1 MALVCCKWT
10 SDGCTWCC
18 SKLSCPH
25 CACDRSFPWTL
36 GWTATLFGAQ
46 ALGCAIAL
54 AVGVSRNTSSEQC
67 QLPVWLGVQIGVGV
81 AMIAASVYIQRR
93 LKAEQQEH
101 PGGQWQRLKNI
112 CNFFLFDVG
121 ACVFFVVL
129 LFAFAWFCVG
139 WFMLGVGLCD
149 PAMRTMT
156 NIAQIMSIV
165 WPPILLFIFCCGP
178 SFCSSG
184 STGSVQQQQ
193 QKPQQGTGTGPAPV
207 VVVHQ
212 PQPVVMVPA
221 GYQPQQ
227 PQQQPAT
234 GQPMSY
240 SFPSKY

>member
-1 MALVCCKWT
+1 
-10 SDGCTWCC
+10 
-18 SKLSCPH
+18 
-25 CACDRSFPWTL
+25 L

-54 AVGVSRNTSSEQC
+54 AVGVTRKTSSEQC
-67 QLPVWLGVQIGVGV
+67 QLPVWLGVQIGVAV
-81 AMIAASVYIQRR
+81 AVIMASVYVQRR

-149 PAMRTMT
+149 PAMITMT

-178 SFCSSG
+178 TFCSSG
-184 STGSVQQQQ
+184 STGSVQKPHQQQ
-193 QKPQQGTGTGPAPV
+193 QQQSTGPAPV
-207 VVVHQ
+207 VVVQQ

-221 GYQPQQ
+221 AY
-227 PQQQPAT
+227 QQQPAT
-234 GQPMSY
+234 AGQPMSY